1 MTFQEF
7 LIEEKINAA
16 LHIMSVEQRLNF
28 YELII
33 NGERE
38 EAFEYMLQCVFDI
51 AAAELKEQDIE
62 AYNNLIG
69 EE

>member
-1 MTFQEF
+1 
-7 LIEEKINAA
+7 
-16 LHIMSVEQRLNF
+16 MSVEQRLNF

-33 NGERE
+33 DGERE

>member
-1 MTFQEF
+1 MTYEQFELQ
-7 LIEEKINAA
+7 EKINAA

-33 NGERE
+33 DGERE

-51 AAAELKEQDIE
+51 AAAELKEQDE
-62 AYNNLIG
+62 QAYNELIKG
-69 EE
+69 E